1 MITLTTSAGEAIR
14 KSIEEGN
21 MKGLAL
27 RIAAKEGANGGLEY
41 GMGFDETKDDDI
53 VINSEGVDVIFAPQY
68 GPLLKNT
75 VIDFDKLDNGEQGFL
90 FLNPNDPNYQPP
102 GPAAGTL
109 GGNDGGCGS
118 GGCGSSGCG

>member
-14 KSIEEGN
+14 QSIEEGN

-27 RIAAKEGANGGLEY
+27 RLAAKESSNGGLEY
-41 GMGFDETKDDDI
+41 GMGFDETADDDI
-53 VINSEGVDVIFAPQY
+53 VINSEGVDIVFSPQY
-68 GPLLKNT
+68 GPLLKDT

-102 GPAAGTL
+102 GPASGTI
-109 GGNDGGCGS
+109 GGDSSGGGCGS
-118 GGCGSSGCG
+118 GGCGCG